1 MIEPRVLIGCGRH
14 KRPPEMQEAG
24 NIALCC
30 LWTCWEAKR
39 YRHKAD
45 KKDESDCRLL
55 RDCTCNIISD
65 YGVGIPSNACSA
77 YL

>member
-14 KRPPEMQEAG
+14 KRPPEMQRATS
-24 NIALCC
+24 LCAAC
-30 LWTCWEAKR
+30 ARVGKQSDVDTRQK
-39 YRHKAD
+39 

-65 YGVGIPSNACSA
+65 YGVGIPSNTCSA